1 MTDQNLNPQ
10 TGEGGDIPTFDSAD
24 IEKNKTMAGLAYILF
39 FLPLVACPDSPFG
52 RFHANQGLL
61 LLILSLGGCFV
72 LSLIPV
78 IGPLLFI
85 PIFCL
90 CILVLAIMG
99 LINGF
104 GGKTKELPLIGK
116 FRLIK

>member
-1 MTDQNLNPQ
+1 MTDLGFERTDGAAAAN
-10 TGEGGDIPTFDSAD
+10 FDQAD

-61 LLILSLGGCFV
+61 LLILAIAGNLILGLVPVLGLLLLAPLYSIFV
-72 LSLIPV
+72 LVLLLI
-78 IGPLLFI
+78 GLLN
-85 PIFCL
+85 
-90 CILVLAIMG
+90 G
-99 LINGF
+99 LNGRA
-104 GGKTKELPLIGK
+104 KELPLIGK